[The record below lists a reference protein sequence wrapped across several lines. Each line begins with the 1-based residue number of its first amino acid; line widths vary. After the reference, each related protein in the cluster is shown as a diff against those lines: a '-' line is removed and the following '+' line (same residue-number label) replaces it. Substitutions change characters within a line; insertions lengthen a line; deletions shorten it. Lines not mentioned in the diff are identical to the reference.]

1 MRHHNSV
8 PLPRRNIEFIALAG
22 VALVAPLC
30 LSRIQNATGV
40 FVGVYS
46 FCADLGFTRRTDGL

>member
-22 VALVAPLC
+22 VALVAPF
-30 LSRIQNATGV
+30 V
-40 FVGVYS
+40 FPEYKTQLAFLWVFYS